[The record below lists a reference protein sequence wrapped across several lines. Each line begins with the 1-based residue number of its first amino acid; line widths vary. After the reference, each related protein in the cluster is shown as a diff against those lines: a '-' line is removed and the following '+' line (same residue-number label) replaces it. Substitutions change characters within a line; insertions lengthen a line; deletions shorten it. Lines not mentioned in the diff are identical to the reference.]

1 MKNFISPILAVALT
15 IAAPSAFAQGGGGG
29 GGGGGGSNSS
39 GSSAGGGYSSNGP
52 ATSPKQLRCKTGE
65 VVKTVQ
71 HTGKPDTKECAKV
84 TGANL
89 SNPELYQQGWL
100 LAKTGE
106 YDWAITVLSAVS
118 DKNDPDVLN
127 MLGYS
132 NRKAGRLEL
141 GISFYA
147 KALEQRPN
155 FVRAREYLGEGLV
168 AAGRV
173 DQAKLQL
180 EEISRICGTRCEEYE
195 DLQKAINGDTSENL

>member
-1 MKNFISPILAVALT
+1 MKNQISKFLALALITVAVPAL
-15 IAAPSAFAQGGGGG
+15 AA
-29 GGGGGGSNSS
+29 GGGGSNVV
-39 GSSAGGGYSSNGP
+39 P
-52 ATSPKQLRCKTGE
+52 KPTTSPKQLRCKTGE

-71 HTGKPDTKECAKV
+71 HTGKPDTKECVKV

-89 SNPELYQQGWL
+89 SDPELYQQGWL

-118 DKNDPDVLN
+118 NKNDPDVLN

-141 GISFYA
+141 GISYYA

-173 DQAKLQL
+173 DEAKVQLQ
-180 EEISRICGTRCEEYE
+180 EISKICGTGCEEFE
-195 DLQKAINGDTSENL
+195 DLQKAINGNTSEEL